1 MKIAKVATKEN
12 IGDNQGDNPNAMKKF
27 GSGVWLK
34 NIAENG
40 PQDSTKDGNNFQTDV
55 DTDLNN
61 IFLCLQGRVRFG
73 DGVTGARGE
82 NISGEFRT
90 ITTAGANTEVV
101 VPHTLGAIPVGRI
114 VIGQDKAGS
123 LYSSTT
129 AWTKTNIYVKSDV
142 ASVTFNIFLLK

>member
-1 MKIAKVATKEN
+1 MKIAKVSTKEN
-12 IGDNQGDNPNAMKKF
+12 ISDSQGDKKTPMKKF

-34 NIAENG
+34 NVAEKGSEN
-40 PQDSTKDGNNFQTDV
+40 STKDGDNYLTDV

-61 IFLCLQGRVRFG
+61 IFLALQGRIRFG

-90 ITTAGANTEVV
+90 FTTSTANTEVV

-123 LYSSTT
+123 LYNSTT
-129 AWTKTNIYVKSDV
+129 AWNKNNIYVKSDV

>member
-1 MKIAKVATKEN
+1 MKIAKVSTKEN
-12 IGDNQGDNPNAMKKF
+12 IGDSQGGNKTAMKKF
-27 GSGVWLK
+27 GSGVFLK
-34 NIAENG
+34 NVAEEGEGN
-40 PQDSTKDGNNFQTDV
+40 STKDGTNFQTDV

-90 ITTAGANTEVV
+90 FTTSTANTEVV

-114 VIGQDKAGS
+114 VIGQNKSGS

-129 AWTKTNIYVKSDV
+129 AWDKNNIYVKSDV